1 MTHLVSYGTAQ
12 SHWRY
17 TDRFHCILT
26 LRHSSYHKLSLQQF
40 NQFLPVFFIAVN
52 SVITLLMTIYFN
64 PCHITWNIKWHCEQ
78 NGNRHICSI
87 SLKKTKMN
95 KWLQSIQVNG
105 YIHYEGKLT
114 HPPII
119 VKFRTSCNF
128 PFHISSLQ
136 LNTHFNFFPLL
147 SHQTSQQ

>member
-87 SLKKTKMN
+87 SLKKTQ
-95 KWLQSIQVNG
+95 KWTNDSNPFKWMVISTMKENSHIHPLLLNLELAVTFSSI
-105 YIHYEGKLT
+105 
-114 HPPII
+114 
-119 VKFRTSCNF
+119 
-128 PFHISSLQ
+128 
-136 LNTHFNFFPLL
+136 FPLYN
-147 SHQTSQQ
+147 